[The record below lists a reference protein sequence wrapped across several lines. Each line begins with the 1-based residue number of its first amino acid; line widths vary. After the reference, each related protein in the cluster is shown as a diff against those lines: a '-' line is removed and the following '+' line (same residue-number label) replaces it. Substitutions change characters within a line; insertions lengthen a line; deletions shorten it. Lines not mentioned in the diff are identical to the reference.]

1 MIVVWSCFV
10 HRCASSSKIMT
21 EWNMTCRRHHQ
32 WWNNQPVP
40 SLGPREILWARALN
54 YLQCQATL
62 RLRERT
68 SSKKNRAWR
77 PQLGPWCWGAAAA
90 AAAAALYIEKERGN
104 AILKSVVPKR
114 VDASTWEHKNW
125 AQLQEW
131 MIQQHCNNNNNC
143 LHGRRKRKGRKRKR
157 KRNNLI
163 DIYDGPCLADLAECW
178 AVLCCKH
185 TIVPGNRSIV
195 AFALAHT
202 HQSQNEQEKA
212 HLPVNGKMNR
222 KEERTKRKTNAS

>member
-90 AAAAALYIEKERGN
+90 LYIEKERGN

-125 AQLQEW
+125 AQLQSSSIYHQRQLNNDSAGGTTRHTDEVRTKDKNEW
-131 MIQQHCNNNNNC
+131 YSNIATTTTTTTVCMDV
-143 LHGRRKRKGRKRKR
+143 GR
-157 KRNNLI
+157 
-163 DIYDGPCLADLAECW
+163 E
-178 AVLCCKH
+178 
-185 TIVPGNRSIV
+185 
-195 AFALAHT
+195 
-202 HQSQNEQEKA
+202 
-212 HLPVNGKMNR
+212 
-222 KEERTKRKTNAS
+222 KEEKEKEKEIT